1 MNLKLNQLEAKLK
14 AWRLAQPSNDQ
25 LVSAIFSLV
34 FANDFYGEIWDEP
47 ILLGLC
53 EFLERNP
60 PDAEFYG
67 AKVQAIHQR
76 THEVVAVNNLFFSV
90 LSGVSER
97 SMEAL
102 AQLSQGLV
110 DITELRGI
118 QVFLSSISGSN
129 IEASKK
135 IEQLHRELSIQV
147 PAISRTVDGCFLAFQ
162 ARQEIGMVKGLLVT
176 QPAGIGVVLAVRSK
190 VQDGSGKVEPGIPTE
205 ESFTS
210 AVRRA
215 REALQSKG
223 WLGKA
228 QDIIFTVED
237 TDATYVGSSISLASA
252 MATYSDARAWQFD
265 PYTAF
270 TGDIN
275 LRGGQWRVVGVD
287 GIPQKLAAAQQ
298 AGIRRVV
305 LPAENKNDVPRG
317 FDGLDLVF
325 VDEVTRVFDSLTLPQ
340 TQHAQTVQQEKV
352 LVVNAVCAGRG
363 WQLSAAREI
372 QHGLQFTITPPTS
385 PALTINIYD
394 KGAHTP
400 KQHIDSDLDGL
411 LQQLNR
417 IDSPETPIQ
426 SVNKTITITDQ
437 RLRQQIQSKL
447 EELGPSEVKS
457 EQYCDYCF
465 VYVSGNERLIVKQ
478 YTKGKL
484 QLQGRAGPVYR
495 RVLDVIIPTYKLNY
509 PNATI
514 DIADYLTSAV
524 DSVESSYEVRA
535 KDTDNSVTLP
545 HIGTDESGKGDY
557 FGPLVIAG
565 VWVDEALQESLAQLG
580 VRDSKKLSDRQC
592 RELAAKIKDLCQGK
606 YHVVEISPDRYNK
619 LHEQF
624 LAEKKNLN
632 HLLAWGHARAIESVL
647 ERQACNQAI
656 ADQFGDE
663 KYIASKLMEK
673 GKTLRLLQTPK
684 AERFIAVAASSVLAR
699 DLFLSR
705 LHQLSNEAGLTLPK
719 GASSAVIEA
728 AKKIVQTQGV
738 DALRKFAKLH
748 FRTTT
753 TVLAE

>member
-1 MNLKLNQLEAKLK
+1 
-14 AWRLAQPSNDQ
+14 
-25 LVSAIFSLV
+25 
-34 FANDFYGEIWDEP
+34 
-47 ILLGLC
+47 
-53 EFLERNP
+53 
-60 PDAEFYG
+60 
-67 AKVQAIHQR
+67 
-76 THEVVAVNNLFFSV
+76 
-90 LSGVSER
+90 
-97 SMEAL
+97 
-102 AQLSQGLV
+102 
-110 DITELRGI
+110 
-118 QVFLSSISGSN
+118 
-129 IEASKK
+129 
-135 IEQLHRELSIQV
+135 
-147 PAISRTVDGCFLAFQ
+147 
-162 ARQEIGMVKGLLVT
+162 
-176 QPAGIGVVLAVRSK
+176 
-190 VQDGSGKVEPGIPTE
+190 
-205 ESFTS
+205 
-210 AVRRA
+210 
-215 REALQSKG
+215 
-223 WLGKA
+223 
-228 QDIIFTVED
+228 
-237 TDATYVGSSISLASA
+237 
-252 MATYSDARAWQFD
+252 
-265 PYTAF
+265 
-270 TGDIN
+270 
-275 LRGGQWRVVGVD
+275 
-287 GIPQKLAAAQQ
+287 
-298 AGIRRVV
+298 
-305 LPAENKNDVPRG
+305 
-317 FDGLDLVF
+317 
-325 VDEVTRVFDSLTLPQ
+325 
-340 TQHAQTVQQEKV
+340 
-352 LVVNAVCAGRG
+352 
-363 WQLSAAREI
+363 
-372 QHGLQFTITPPTS
+372 
-385 PALTINIYD
+385 
-394 KGAHTP
+394 
-400 KQHIDSDLDGL
+400 
-411 LQQLNR
+411 
-417 IDSPETPIQ
+417 
-426 SVNKTITITDQ
+426 
-437 RLRQQIQSKL
+437 LRQQIQSKL